1 MRTIIADDHPFIRE
15 GVSALLQSMGEYEV
29 VAEAVD
35 GLELITLIRQKK
47 PDLVIS
53 DIAMP
58 HLTGLEAIVEIKRW
72 CPDCVIVVLTGLTA
86 RGMIAQLDQL
96 EVAGIYLKSDRLD
109 ELRNALPHIMAGRIL
124 RSKSVAEMLKECS
137 SSALSG
143 REQQVLMGIA
153 RGENNAAIAEKL
165 GISSNTVDKHR
176 TNLMR
181 KLNVHSAAELLAV
194 AIRDGLMD
202 QAKTL

>member
-1 MRTIIADDHPFIRE
+1 VRAIIADDHPFIRE
-15 GVSALLQSMGEYEV
+15 GVSGLLRSLDDYTV

-35 GLELITLIRQKK
+35 GLELITQIRKHK

-58 HLTGLEAIVEIKRW
+58 HLSGLEAIVEINRW

-86 RGMIAQLDQL
+86 RGMIGQLDQL
-96 EVAGIYLKSDRLD
+96 NVNGIFLKSDRLD
-109 ELRNALPHIMAGRIL
+109 EMRHALPHIMAGRTL
-124 RSKSVAEMLKECS
+124 RSKSIETMLKDGA
-137 SSALSG
+137 SSAMSG

-165 GISSNTVDKHR
+165 GISANTVDKHR
-176 TNLMR
+176 TNMMR